1 MKKHSKKTDEE
12 LFKQLVREFRC
23 LRGVRF
29 LSIITHLYLDYFVNE
44 LVCREFARPE
54 EIINGKV
61 LGEFNN
67 KVSLLKARGFFNNK
81 QELEKNIA
89 LLTRIRNYYAHNL
102 SDEGV
107 PEEIKHRILELNEL
121 PEFEKQ
127 PKDFFT
133 AFKVGDAIEDDFR
146 VRAIQTV
153 LVLAK
158 ES

>member
-1 MKKHSKKTDEE
+1 MRKHEKKSEAK
-12 LFKQLVREFRC
+12 LFEQLVKEFQAV
-23 LRGVRF
+23 RGVRF

-44 LVCREFARPE
+44 LVCREFAHPE
-54 EIINGKV
+54 EIIDGKV

-67 KVSLLKARGFFNNK
+67 KVSLLKARGFFDEK
-81 QELEKNIA
+81 QALEKNIA

-107 PEEIKHRILELNEL
+107 PKEVEHRILELKEL
-121 PEFEKQ
+121 PEFDKQ
-127 PKDFFT
+127 PKEFFS
-133 AFKVGDAIEDDFR
+133 AFKVGSAVEDDFR